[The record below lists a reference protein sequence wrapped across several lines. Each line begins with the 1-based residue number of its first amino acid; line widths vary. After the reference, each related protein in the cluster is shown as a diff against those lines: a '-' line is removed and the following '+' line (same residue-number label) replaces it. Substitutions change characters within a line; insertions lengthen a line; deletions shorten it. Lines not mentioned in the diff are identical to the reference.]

1 MISFICGPAPCTTI
15 GYRPTCA
22 GAPRVSRRSRA
33 AAVHSGGLEWI
44 YAHRLQRLQAVHEGV
59 QLVPDHLAP
68 GLDDDQVGLA
78 ARVELVEHGEVL
90 GRAHGLEQ
98 LLRHDSLR
106 RSGEVP
112 ASSGANGAKAQG
124 GPPEADVPHHARRKA
139 LSLTT

>member
-1 MISFICGPAPCTTI
+1 M
-15 GYRPTCA
+15 
-22 GAPRVSRRSRA
+22 
-33 AAVHSGGLEWI
+33 HSGGLEWI

-98 LLRHDSLR
+98 LLRHHALR
-106 RSGEVP
+106 RGEVP
-112 ASSGANGAKAQG
+112 ARSGANGAKAQG
-124 GPPEADVPHHARRKA
+124 GPPQADVPHHAR
-139 LSLTT
+139 

>member
-1 MISFICGPAPCTTI
+1 M
-15 GYRPTCA
+15 
-22 GAPRVSRRSRA
+22 
-33 AAVHSGGLEWI
+33 
-44 YAHRLQRLQAVHEGV
+44 HEGV

-98 LLRHDSLR
+98 LLRHHALR
-106 RSGEVP
+106 SAGEVP

-124 GPPEADVPHHARRKA
+124 GPPQADVPHHTR
-139 LSLTT
+139 

>member
-1 MISFICGPAPCTTI
+1 M
-15 GYRPTCA
+15 
-22 GAPRVSRRSRA
+22 
-33 AAVHSGGLEWI
+33 HSGGAEWI

-68 GLDDDQVGLA
+68 GLDDDQVALA

-98 LLRHDSLR
+98 LLRYDSLG
-106 RSGEVP
+106 GEVP

-124 GPPEADVPHHARRKA
+124 GPPQADVPHHHARRKA
-139 LSLTT
+139 LPLTT